1 MDKNKKK
8 QRGFTLV
15 ELLVT
20 VALIGGMLVI
30 GSPAILRQF
39 AHIRLTR
46 ATRDISVELQAARLK
61 AIAKNVPYR
70 LSFTLNT
77 YPTADTFRLQLYI
90 GGTWQDDPSRVERTL
105 PATVDITSPGSNFQT
120 EFKPN
125 GTGTAQDICVENQKD
140 TSDRMKI
147 SVSEFTG
154 RVTIQTGC

>member
-1 MDKNKKK
+1 MDKNRKK

-20 VALIGGMLVI
+20 VALVGGMLII
-30 GSPAILRQF
+30 GSPVMLRQL
-39 AHIRLTR
+39 AHLRLTR

-77 YPTADTFRLQLYI
+77 YPTADTFRLQQYT
-90 GGTWQDDPSRVERTL
+90 GGTWQDDTDRIERTL
-105 PATVDITSPGSNFQT
+105 PATVDITSPGSDFQT

-125 GTGTAQDICVENQKD
+125 GTGTAQDICIQNEND
-140 TSDRMKI
+140 SGDRMKI
-147 SVSEFTG
+147 NVSEFTG